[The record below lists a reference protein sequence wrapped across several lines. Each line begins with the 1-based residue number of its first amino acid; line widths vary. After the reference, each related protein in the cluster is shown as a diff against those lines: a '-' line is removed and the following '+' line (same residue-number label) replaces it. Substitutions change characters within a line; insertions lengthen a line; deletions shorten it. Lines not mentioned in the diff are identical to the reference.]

1 MSENIIAENFLSQ
14 IYEEGHCQ
22 ILLDEIIDHRRDGKA
37 IQEEYRFRNTS
48 IVYRRSNMTT
58 KAWNLC
64 VKWKYGSSNWISLKN
79 IKDYYPVKLADYS
92 INNNIKDKT
101 DLSLWVPYVI
111 NKRYA
116 IPAKVKSKYWKIT
129 HKYGTKIIKYVN
141 EAYKINADNRN

>member
-1 MSENIIAENFLSQ
+1 
-14 IYEEGHCQ
+14 
-22 ILLDEIIDHRRDGKA
+22 
-37 IQEEYRFRNTS
+37 
-48 IVYRRSNMTT
+48 MTT

-116 IPAKVKSKYWKIT
+116 IPAKGKSKYWKIT

-141 EAYKINADNRN
+141 EAYKINADNRNYYWHNSIYKEMDKVIASFNWIKASSGNF